1 MLSDEMR
8 KLLLH
13 GPGRP
18 PSHANLLK
26 YGGSATLLVQ
36 WRKHRQELLD
46 ACTIG
51 SRPRAFFAI
60 ERRFGVVPRL
70 EADQLRAIRTL
81 GCYRDE
87 AEGLC
92 AAAAW
97 RDERGDARPPTPQ
110 PRRLAAPSACPPKN

>member
-46 ACTIG
+46 ACPIG
-51 SRPRAFFAI
+51 SRPWAFFAI
-60 ERRFGVVPRL
+60 ERRFRVVPRL
-70 EADQLRAIRTL
+70 EADQSERSAHWVAIATRPRL
-81 GCYRDE
+81 PMCGG
-87 AEGLC
+87 GL
-92 AAAAW
+92 
-97 RDERGDARPPTPQ
+97 AR
-110 PRRLAAPSACPPKN
+110 

>member
-8 KLLLH
+8 ELLLH

-46 ACTIG
+46 ACPIG
-51 SRPRAFFAI
+51 SRPWAFFAI
-60 ERRFGVVPRL
+60 ERRFRVVPRL

-87 AEGLC
+87 AE
-92 AAAAW
+92 AAYV
-97 RDERGDARPPTPQ
+97 R
-110 PRRLAAPSACPPKN
+110 RRLGEMNEEMHARRHLSRVA